1 VVVEVDEVV
10 VEVDDVEVVVEVVV
24 IVVEV
29 VDGTHEYSFLHSP
42 NSRSGQLDG
51 HVHLLAWLALIQVL
65 HEQ

>member
-1 VVVEVDEVV
+1 
-10 VEVDDVEVVVEVVV
+10 V

-29 VDGTHEYSFLHSP
+29 VDGTHEYSLFLHSP